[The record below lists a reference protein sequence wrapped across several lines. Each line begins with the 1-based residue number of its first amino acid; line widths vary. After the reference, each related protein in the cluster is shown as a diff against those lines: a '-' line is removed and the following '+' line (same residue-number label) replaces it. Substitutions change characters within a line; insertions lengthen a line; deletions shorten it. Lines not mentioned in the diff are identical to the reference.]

1 MKTIKQAI
9 IIILALLIVAN
20 IGSYFYLGISNRQEG
35 PKIDCPNDIL
45 EVSVTD
51 TEEVLYAGV
60 TASDEQDGD
69 LTARVTIGSKSKL
82 ISNDMAKVTYM
93 VFDRDNNMATAVRK
107 IRYVDYHRPIFS
119 VTEPLIYSSSE
130 EITLLS
136 RLKAS
141 DVIDGDISKNIRVST
156 LEPTANS
163 EIYNVSIQASN
174 SMGDTAWVTL
184 PVLILDSNPLRP
196 EILLS
201 DSLIYLEEG
210 AKFTP
215 SAYLLD
221 LKVPGM
227 EVHLKDMT
235 IDNSVDTGKPGTYY
249 VTYSYSA
256 NGSTGFAILT
266 VVVQ

>member
-1 MKTIKQAI
+1 M
-9 IIILALLIVAN
+9 
-20 IGSYFYLGISNRQEG
+20 
-35 PKIDCPNDIL
+35 
-45 EVSVTD
+45 
-51 TEEVLYAGV
+51 
-60 TASDEQDGD
+60 
-69 LTARVTIGSKSKL
+69 
-82 ISNDMAKVTYM
+82 
-93 VFDRDNNMATAVRK
+93 
-107 IRYVDYHRPIFS
+107 
-119 VTEPLIYSSSE
+119 
-130 EITLLS
+130 
-136 RLKAS
+136 
-141 DVIDGDISKNIRVST
+141 
-156 LEPTANS
+156 
-163 EIYNVSIQASN
+163 
-174 SMGDTAWVTL
+174 
-184 PVLILDSNPLRP
+184 
-196 EILLS
+196 LS